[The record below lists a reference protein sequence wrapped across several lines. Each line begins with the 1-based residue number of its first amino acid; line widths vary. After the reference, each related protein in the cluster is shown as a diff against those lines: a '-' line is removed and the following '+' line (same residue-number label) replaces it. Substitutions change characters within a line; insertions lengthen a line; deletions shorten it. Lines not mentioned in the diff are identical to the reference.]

1 MNPINPKTQFYWFAQ
16 WKKIWWIL
24 NTCNSNMNYYLF
36 WLCGEGKQTWS
47 GCLSWLLIPYEVFKM
62 WYIHR
67 YTCMHKLPKASWKK
81 LTFFTIIKENS
92 AIEKRKLDHE
102 FEELYWCYGIL
113 NLAEKLKN
121 SLSSGN
127 SLPDLKNDFSNLK
140 PRRPKSLLPVKCFFI
155 SNQL

>member
-1 MNPINPKTQFYWFAQ
+1 
-16 WKKIWWIL
+16 
-24 NTCNSNMNYYLF
+24 MNYYLS

-47 GCLSWLLIPYEVFKM
+47 GCLSWLLIPCEVFKM

-92 AIEKRKLDHE
+92 ANERRKLDHE
-102 FEELYWCYGIL
+102 FEELYWCYAIL

-127 SLPDLKNDFSNLK
+127 SLPDLKNNFSKVENCITPVEFFK
-140 PRRPKSLLPVKCFFI
+140 FMVEFSPFICWVFFNYSEKS
-155 SNQL
+155 